1 MHRTHSVE
9 QASGTGR
16 ANVTGRRG
24 GAGRRRRRCFLGIRL
39 STHFEW
45 RGNGTGDTSSHQICN
60 EWRKHQVGGVCKL
73 ACLLAQSPWRRRCF
87 LPKVGYHRVSSANE
101 QTRRLPYMESPIL
114 PLRRLQNGGRH
125 DIGRPGNGRLH
136 RSECATNVFTE
147 QKCDVFYID
156 SHRFGMEAAGGE
168 DHVRFDAHCHSSAER
183 KTSSRRRIRSHS
195 RSRGL
200 ASAVSPFDKGRG
212 KEKKVVNS
220 RYPFMKDLGLKWY
233 GLPAVSNMMF
243 DVGGLEF
250 PASPFNGW

>member
-1 MHRTHSVE
+1 MREVVAEVELKGTYELDEKELVFGAKLAWRNSPRCIGRIQWNKLQVHR
-9 QASGTGR
+9 R

-60 EWRKHQVGGVCKL
+60 EWRKHQVGGICKL
-73 ACLLAQSPWRRRCF
+73 ACLLAQSPRRRCF
-87 LPKVGYHRVSSANE
+87 LLKVGYHRVSSANE

-125 DIGRPGNGRLH
+125 DIGRPGNGRVH
-136 RSECATNVFTE
+136 RSECATNAFTE

-200 ASAVSPFDKGRG
+200 ASAVSPFKKGGRRRE
-212 KEKKVVNS
+212 EKKS
-220 RYPFMKDLGLKWY
+220 C
-233 GLPAVSNMMF
+233 
-243 DVGGLEF
+243 EF
-250 PASPFNGW
+250 